1 MSRLRLGV
9 CLPQFTADG
18 RAVLS
23 AAAEAEAD
31 GYDVVSLFDHL
42 TPLGGPPS
50 RPILECLTTLTAVSA
65 ATERVDLLPLV
76 LRASLRPAATLTAML
91 RTLALAAPGRV
102 VCGLGGGD
110 RFNAAEDHAVGCRC
124 SGRRSGPRPSSRPSR
139 RCATALPA
147 YRCGSAGR
155 VRRWRGWPA
164 RLLTAGTSGVRR
176 PRCWPSGPRPWR
188 RPRRMP
194 AARPR
199 SSAGAA
205 RSWSDRTTTRRN
217 AGCASGV
224 PAGRPGQLAGV
235 VHGGPARVAQQLGVL
250 AGAGASAFLLSF
262 VGAGAGAARRLFAR
276 EAAPILRAGES

>member
-50 RPILECLTTLTAVSA
+50 RPILECLTTLTAVAA

-110 RFNAAEDHAVGCRC
+110 RFNAAEDHAVGLPVLGPAQRT
-124 SGRRSGPRPSSRPSR
+124 SAVLAAVAAVRDGAPGVPVWLGGSGPAMARLAGSVADGWNIWGAPP
-139 RCATALPA
+139 ALLVERVGA
-147 YRCGSAGR
+147 VAAAAAEAGR
-155 VRRWRGWPA
+155 AAPVISWGGQVVLGA
-164 RLLTAGTSGVRR
+164 DDDTAKDRLQEWG
-176 PRCWPSGPRPWR
+176 
-188 RPRRMP
+188 
-194 AARPR
+194 
-199 SSAGAA
+199 
-205 RSWSDRTTTRRN
+205 
-217 AGCASGV
+217 
-224 PAGRPGQLAGV
+224 AGRTPGQLAGV
-235 VHGGPARVAQQLGVL
+235 LHGGPARVAGQLRAL
-250 AGAGASAFLLSF
+250 ADAGASTFLLSF
-262 VGAGAGAARRLFAR
+262 VGAGAGDARRRFAG
-276 EAAPILRAGES
+276 EAAPLLRAEGR